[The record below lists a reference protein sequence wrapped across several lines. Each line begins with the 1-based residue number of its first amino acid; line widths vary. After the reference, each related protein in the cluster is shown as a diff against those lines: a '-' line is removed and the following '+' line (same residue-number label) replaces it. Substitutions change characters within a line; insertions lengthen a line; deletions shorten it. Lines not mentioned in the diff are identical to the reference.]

1 MAEPVTG
8 SVPVGAQVRVRAAA
22 SSANLGPG
30 FDSFGLALGLRDD
43 VRVRVTEGSAT
54 QVEVTGEGSGEVA
67 RDEDHLVVRALRRAL
82 LAAGVEQP
90 IGLHLVCH
98 NEIPH
103 GRGLGSSA
111 AAVVAGLAAGRA
123 LAGLATGDHLLG
135 ADHLLSLAT
144 DLEGH
149 PDNAAAALLGGLTI
163 SWAEVDGPRA
173 VRVGPHPDIDALVL
187 VPDVRLATARARSLL
202 PGQVGHGDAAANAA
216 RAALLVL
223 ALTRHPDLL
232 LPATED
238 RLHQRQRTAGMPP
251 TLRLVDRLRDRGLA
265 AVVSGAGPSVL
276 VLTTRSAVAAV
287 RDQAAAVAGEG
298 WRSIL
303 PGIAA
308 GGPEVSA
315 QLLRPG

>member
-1 MAEPVTG
+1 MAAGIRLPI
-8 SVPVGAQVRVRAAA
+8 GARVRVRAGA

-43 VRVRVTEGSAT
+43 VRVQVTPGSAVL
-54 QVEVTGEGSGEVA
+54 VEVTGEGSGEVA
-67 RDEDHLVVRALRRAL
+67 CGEDHLVVRALRLAL

-90 IGLHLVCH
+90 TGLHLLCH

-111 AAVVAGLAAGRA
+111 SAVVAGLSAGQA
-123 LAGLATGDHLLG
+123 LAGLTTGAHRLG
-135 ADHLLSLAT
+135 ADHLLGLAT

-163 SWAEVDGPRA
+163 SWAQADGPRA
-173 VRVGPHPDIDALVL
+173 VRVDPHPDIEALVL
-187 VPDVRLATARARSLL
+187 VPDLRLATQHARSLL
-202 PGQVGHGDAAANAA
+202 PEQVSHGDAAANGA

-223 ALTRHPDLL
+223 AMTRDPDLL
-232 LPATED
+232 LTATED
-238 RLHQRQRTAGMPP
+238 RLHQRQRTEGMPR
-251 TLRLVDRLRDRGLA
+251 TLRLVARLRDRGLA

-276 VLTTRSAVAAV
+276 VLTTRSAVDAV
-287 RDQAAAVAGEG
+287 RDQAAAVAGAG

-303 PGIAA
+303 PGIAGSGA
-308 GGPEVSA
+308 QVIGPST
-315 QLLRPG
+315 RSG